1 MIQDN
6 YSFHFRDENRNISHS
21 FCFDEGVPHHEIYRE
36 FITFLS
42 AVYGYDLHA
51 EYTD

>member
-6 YSFHFRDENRNISHS
+6 YSFQFRDEHRNIEHS
-21 FCFDEGVPHHEIYRE
+21 FSFDSGVPHHEVFRE
-36 FITFLS
+36 LVTFLS
-42 AVYGYDLHA
+42 AVYGYDLHS